1 MKMMPG
7 LALGHRGQGMKLQ
20 EALRKVIRLFGIGFL
35 QDKRLMSFLSDY
47 KAFDDYPAAADVIK
61 AITTGKFV
69 KELCR
74 KATEEGD
81 DEYLK
86 FADSLK
92 ESLVNHSSFKK
103 ELADYA
109 VDSVSFALGIFS
121 SIPEPSDHGLQAT
134 RNSKAGGRGGA
145 QGYPDSIWGYAP
157 DGADVH
163 RRFFR
168 GKDLT
173 SAFNDGTFS
182 ANVADG
188 SFRDIFPGDY
198 ITKEVT
204 VPGVSGTGN
213 SVKFI
218 IADLDTALDLSSLG
232 VTAHHAVIVPETPVF
247 QAYMNPTDTT
257 KGGYA
262 ASYMQWTY
270 MPAFAWGL
278 AEAFGQQ
285 HLLSFTADGKLCFCR
300 LMTLSMVFGK
310 TLPSNGKSYSHYQ
323 GIDKSMG
330 EEQLAAFILS
340 PNLRGKNGSYYWLSD
355 VSSSS
360 CFADVGT
367 YNNDVG
373 AGESNATRPQSEVRP
388 FALLA

>member
-1 MKMMPG
+1 MPG

-20 EALRKVIRLFGIGFL
+20 EALRKVIRQFGIGFL

-47 KAFDDYPAAADVIK
+47 KAFDDYPAVADVLK
-61 AITTGKFV
+61 AIAAGKMV

-92 ESLVNHSSFKK
+92 ESLVNDSSFKK

-121 SIPEPSDHGLQAT
+121 FIPEPGDHGLQAT
-134 RNSKAGGRGGA
+134 RNSNAGGRRGGSA

-173 SAFNDGTFS
+173 SSFDDGTFS

-198 ITKEVT
+198 ITKNVT
-204 VPGVSGTGN
+204 VPGVQGTGF

-218 IADLDTALDLSSLG
+218 IADLDTALGISSLG
-232 VTAHHAVIVPETPVF
+232 VTAHHAVIVPEEPVF
-247 QAYMNPTDTT
+247 SAYMNPTNTT
-257 KGGYA
+257 DGGYA
-262 ASYMQWTY
+262 ESYMQWTY
-270 MPAFAWGL
+270 MPAFGWGL
-278 AEAFGQQ
+278 ASAFG
-285 HLLSFTADGKLCFCR
+285 HSHILSFDAGGKQCTCR

-310 TLPSNGKSYSHYQ
+310 TLPGNGNSYSDYQ
-323 GIDKSMG
+323 EADKSMG
-330 EEQLAAFILS
+330 EEQIAVFSLRPDLA
-340 PNLRGKNGSYYWLSD
+340 GKNMKWYWLSD
-355 VSSSS
+355 IFSSSN
-360 CFADVGT
+360 FAHVYAPDSIVKA
-367 YNNDVG
+367 DSEG
-373 AGESNATRPQSEVRP
+373 AANAGGSVRP
-388 FALLA
+388 FALLV